1 VYVDKTNA
9 KVQRPAGGAAAG
21 RSVKMGHR
29 NGPRRQSII
38 RPCCFPIGTNP
49 PDGLSW
55 SLSWAVSSW
64 GSGGSGEGWERKP
77 SPISSANM
85 MEYRGTEYA
94 VVEGIG
100 RHMWKWTAWVGGAVV
115 SGQAHTKQAA
125 VVSAEKAIDRSL
137 AIKRVRHVPPER
149 SD

>member
-1 VYVDKTNA
+1 
-9 KVQRPAGGAAAG
+9 
-21 RSVKMGHR
+21 
-29 NGPRRQSII
+29 
-38 RPCCFPIGTNP
+38 
-49 PDGLSW
+49 
-55 SLSWAVSSW
+55 
-64 GSGGSGEGWERKP
+64 
-77 SPISSANM
+77 M

-125 VVSAEKAIDRSL
+125 VVSVEKVIDRSL
-137 AIKRVRHVPPER
+137 AIKKVRLVPPEQ